1 MRLINPPLRPLL
13 TLAALA
19 AFFVNPFFACVV
31 GEGDF
36 EYGAEEMRAAVE
48 GTWEV
53 TLAFSDGRQQTLTV
67 TLAQGDAPT
76 APTTA
81 VAPAR
86 PSLIRPAAACE
97 NRTLVKSAEAC
108 SSTSTMPLAVTFVSG
123 DESFRSVAMSGQL
136 WVPSTIFRSG
146 HLQLRFGE
154 LQVMGTVTPAGEA
167 SGFGISNPG
176 PIGTATVVRTAL

>member
-1 MRLINPPLRPLL
+1 MRLLNRPLL

-36 EYGAEEMRAAVE
+36 QYGAEEMRAAVE

-53 TLAFSDGRQQTLTV
+53 TLAFSDGSQRTLTM
-67 TLAQGDAPT
+67 TLAQGDAPLT
-76 APTTA
+76 ATTDF
-81 VAPAR
+81 APA
-86 PSLIRPAAACE
+86 PASLIRAAVACE

-108 SSTSTMPLAVTFVSG
+108 SSTSTMPLAVTFVGG

-136 WVPSTIFRSG
+136 WIPSTTFRSG
-146 HLQLRFGE
+146 YLQLRLGD
-154 LQVMGTVTPAGEA
+154 LQVDGTVTPAGEA
-167 SGFGISNPG
+167 SGFRVSNPG
-176 PIGTATVVRTAL
+176 PIGTATLVRTAL